1 MPQLEPEF
9 WIAQI
14 FWLVLIFSILY
25 IVIWKVFL
33 PKITNNIENRK
44 SKVVSDLNETQKLKE
59 RAEIKLNEYNKIIED
74 SKREAKDIIAANK
87 RKLDND
93 IKNKKIKFEEEI
105 EKELIS
111 TEKEIKKLRK
121 NSILNINKIAVEVS
135 SEIIKQIVETEVNT
149 SNVSAIVDDI
159 SKKKMEKNL

>member
-1 MPQLEPEF
+1 LRHPSFGTSCAFASKGGMPQLEPEF

-121 NSILNINKIAVEVS
+121 K
-135 SEIIKQIVETEVNT
+135 
-149 SNVSAIVDDI
+149 
-159 SKKKMEKNL
+159 